1 MKVEI
6 VITDITGLVTRTKV
20 VEGALVT
27 TLQLQAKIPVPDI
40 ARILNLQ
47 RQNVPIFAVIG
58 SPQGALHLNIKE
70 DNEK

>member
-6 VITDITGLVTRTKV
+6 VITDITRLVPRTRV

-47 RQNVPIFAVIG
+47 RQDVPIFAVIG
-58 SPQGALHLNIKE
+58 SPQGALDLKLE
-70 DNEK
+70 EGK